1 MTDATKK
8 YFCPRLLDYIV
19 FVGAR
24 QPSRNH
30 VVQNPELLRKY
41 PAEDH
46 KDFALSPD
54 VVYFCQPEGCVCI
67 GPKRVS
73 LRESNSFVFALTEK
87 DTSRVRYGIC
97 VNFYRAIERR
107 PSKKEKARDRV
118 KKKLAMPKES
128 DSPLRDRYLNPKY
141 DYGSRTHQDDSDG
154 ESKSPSPISH
164 QRIKSHSLTS
174 LCIISH
180 HPFFSTFRECLF
192 ILRKLI
198 DACNEKSLSRRIGGS
213 KQSSR

>member
-1 MTDATKK
+1 M
-8 YFCPRLLDYIV
+8 
-19 FVGAR
+19 FVIIYSLTWFKLFEILTR
-24 QPSRNH
+24 
-30 VVQNPELLRKY
+30 Y

-46 KDFALSPD
+46 KDFPLSPD

-67 GPKRVS
+67 GPKRIS

-107 PSKKEKARDRV
+107 PSTKRDRS
-118 KKKLAMPKES
+118 KRKPNKADPASGFLDPRS
-128 DSPLRDRYLNPKY
+128 
-141 DYGSRTHQDDSDG
+141 HQEDSDAD
-154 ESKSPSPISH
+154 SKSSSPVAH
-164 QRIKSHSLTS
+164 QHIRSHSLTS

-198 DACNEKSLSRRIGGS
+198 DACNERNLSRRAGGTRQNRYLWYS
-213 KQSSR
+213 FYSDVD

>member
-1 MTDATKK
+1 MSDATKK

-107 PSKKEKARDRV
+107 PSKRDKSKR
-118 KKKLAMPKES
+118 KLPVPKDS
-128 DSPLRDRYLNPKY
+128 DDRFLDPNKS
-141 DYGSRTHQDDSDG
+141 DYGSRHHQEESDG
-154 ESKSPSPISH
+154 DGKSPSPITH
-164 QRIKSHSLTS
+164 QRIRSHSLTS

-198 DACNEKSLSRRIGGS
+198 DACNEKNLSRRIGGS

>member
-1 MTDATKK
+1 MSDATKK

-30 VVQNPELLRKY
+30 VVQNPELLRRY
-41 PAEDH
+41 PPEDH
-46 KDFALSPD
+46 KDFPLSPD

-107 PSKKEKARDRV
+107 PSKREKAR
-118 KKKLAMPKES
+118 KKQAAPKES
-128 DSPLRDRYLNPKY
+128 DSSFLDPNAERSSKPHLEESDRD
-141 DYGSRTHQDDSDG
+141 T
-154 ESKSPSPISH
+154 KSPSPIIH
-164 QRIKSHSLTS
+164 QRIRSHSLTS

-198 DACNEKSLSRRIGGS
+198 DACNEKNLTRRIGGS

>member
-1 MTDATKK
+1 MSDATKK

-30 VVQNPELLRKY
+30 VVQNPEFLRKY

-46 KDFALSPD
+46 KDFPLSPD

-107 PSKKEKARDRV
+107 PSKRDKARR
-118 KKKLAMPKES
+118 KLAVPKDS
-128 DSPLRDRYLNPKY
+128 DSSSHDRFLDPNKSE
-141 DYGSRTHQDDSDG
+141 YGSRHYQEESDG
-154 ESKSPSPISH
+154 DRKSPSPITH
-164 QRIKSHSLTS
+164 QRIRSHSLTS

-198 DACNEKSLSRRIGGS
+198 DACNEKNLSRRIGGS

>member
-1 MTDATKK
+1 MSDATKK

-30 VVQNPELLRKY
+30 VVQNPELLRRY

-46 KDFALSPD
+46 KDFPLSPD

-107 PSKKEKARDRV
+107 PSKRDKAKR
-118 KKKLAMPKES
+118 KLAMPKES
-128 DSPLRDRYLNPKY
+128 DSQLHDRFLDPKSEH
-141 DYGSRTHQDDSDG
+141 GSRPRQEECDAG
-154 ESKSPSPISH
+154 EKSPSPITH
-164 QRIKSHSLTS
+164 QRIRSHSLTS

-198 DACNEKSLSRRIGGS
+198 DACNEKNLSRRIGGS

>member
-1 MTDATKK
+1 MSDATKK

-107 PSKKEKARDRV
+107 PSKRDKARR
-118 KKKLAMPKES
+118 KLPAPKES
-128 DSPLRDRYLNPKY
+128 DSSSNDRFLDPKKSE
-141 DYGSRTHQDDSDG
+141 YGSRHYQEESDG
-154 ESKSPSPISH
+154 DGKSPSPIPH
-164 QRIKSHSLTS
+164 QRIRSHSLTS

-198 DACNEKSLSRRIGGS
+198 DACNEKNLSRRIGGS